1 MEEKIIEIRLF
12 LRDYKALLKF
22 KRFVQHYYPNYHICS
37 KCGEL
42 VPINDVC
49 INCKNIE
56 YLNEKIGLKV
66 EHPNNTK
73 QLINQLKALNEW
85 NGKR

>member
-1 MEEKIIEIRLF
+1 MINMENQQEIKLF
-12 LRDYKALLKF
+12 SRDYKALLKF
-22 KRFVQHYYPNYHICS
+22 RTFVKTYYPNYHICF

-56 YLNEKIGLKV
+56 YLNEKLDLYV
-66 EHPNNTK
+66 
-73 QLINQLKALNEW
+73 
-85 NGKR
+85 

>member
-1 MEEKIIEIRLF
+1 MEGKQEITLF
-12 LRDYKALLKF
+12 SRDYKVLLKF
-22 KRFVQHYYPNYHICS
+22 KRFVQRYYPNYHICS

-42 VPINDVC
+42 VPINDIC

-56 YLNEKIGLKV
+56 YLNERLGLEV
-66 EHPNNTK
+66 EHPNSTK